1 MTDMS
6 TLVSSV
12 FKNEA
17 NLSAVANKAVINTEL
32 WLAEQDISINNF
44 NEFLTTYRVE
54 FEAAALQFI
63 ATNILGVNDY
73 VREIML
79 DFCDDF
85 SYTDIEFI
93 VENNLYDFDKNVC
106 WFFECLVAQNF
117 IEAEE
122 LLPSIKSDY
131 LLLSSR
137 REFIWE
143 LDCYLSLIQS
153 TFSDRDLISDFDDYN
168 NLKKLQAKLDKE
180 LPSSPCKSG
189 RKSKI

>member
-1 MTDMS
+1 MKDMS
-6 TLVSSV
+6 TFVSSV

-44 NEFLTTYRVE
+44 NEFLTTYRFE

-63 ATNILGVNDY
+63 ATDILGVNDY
-73 VREIML
+73 VRDIML

-106 WFFECLVAQNF
+106 CFFEFLVAQNF
-117 IEAEE
+117 IEAEK

-131 LLLSSR
+131 LVLCSR

-143 LDCYLSLIQS
+143 LDYYLSLIQS
-153 TFSDRDLISDFDDYN
+153 TFSNRDLMSDFADYN
-168 NLKKLQAKLDKE
+168 NLKNYKLE
-180 LPSSPCKSG
+180 
-189 RKSKI
+189 